1 MRAEAVSTNIASCYA
16 RSRLTLETREET
28 AVTTVQVVRQVER
41 DEQTRRGGVDRLRVT
56 RVVEVLSTGVSLDV
70 VRVKVTPSQL
80 DVEPELGA
88 RRAVEDVLV
97 VVEER
102 RAGDLPLVGREE
114 EDVRGGRVHLVRLSR
129 VDRLL
134 LNRLD
139 LEGLELLV
147 EDLTQVHDD
156 GLMDL

>member
-28 AVTTVQVVRQVER
+28 AVTAVQVVRQVER
-41 DEQTRRGGVDRLRVT
+41 DEQTP